1 MLYDIY
7 SVMFYNMCCVMLY
20 NMCQYVMLCYI
31 TYVMLCYMTYVM
43 LYNMLYVMLCH
54 ITCYVMLYSIC
65 YVMLYDICYVLLWHL
80 NCISFRCNCENF
92 VLFAL
97 GEKYKTGLIYL
108 ADHKLLSWRNPLY
121 LNHVIDSIFRCCGN
135 VLYFF
140 RLSPI
145 QRRLSGIKNKP

>member
-1 MLYDIY
+1 MSI
-7 SVMFYNMCCVMLY
+7 CH
-20 NMCQYVMLCYI
+20 I
-31 TYVMLCYMTYVM
+31 M

-54 ITCYVMLYSIC
+54 ITCYVMLYNIC
-65 YVMLYDICYVLLWHL
+65 HVMLYDLCYVLYHKICYVLLWHL
-80 NCISFRCNCENF
+80 NCISFRCNCENV

-97 GEKYKTGLIYL
+97 GEKYKTALIYL
-108 ADHKLLSWRNPLY
+108 ADHKLLSCRNPLY